1 MRVEELA
8 KNVISA
14 LDAKLAED
22 ISVMKIEKVT
32 TLADYFILCTG
43 NSSTHVNTLKDAVE
57 EKLEKQGIR
66 PHHIEGHGGIWV
78 LMDYGSVV
86 VHIFTDEGRK
96 FYQLDKVWADAEI
109 IPATEMSGN

>member
-1 MRVEELA
+1 MTVKEQA
-8 KNVISA
+8 SAIVSA

-22 ISVMKIEKVT
+22 INVLRIEKVT
-32 TLADYFILCTG
+32 TLADYFVLCTG

-57 EKLEKQGIR
+57 MKLEGLSVR

-86 VHIFTDEGRK
+86 VHIFTDEGRR
-96 FYQLDKVWADAEI
+96 FYQLDKMWADAEA
-109 IPATEMSGN
+109 IPVEEMLDD

>member
-1 MRVEELA
+1 MKIKELA
-8 KNVISA
+8 EHVVSA

-22 ISVMKIEKVT
+22 ISVMRIEKVT

-57 EKLEKQGIR
+57 EKLEKQGIH

-109 IPATEMSGN
+109 IPAAEMSGN